1 MNINLRFGL
10 WKLDTK
16 GKYYHICENQLI
28 WELTWLLLL
37 LFKMIPWSVL
47 ISLKNKKLSHF
58 SQVLQRTGISG
69 SHKRERER
77 ENRTTLVFTMI
88 PGWVLIHPRPWLVW
102 ILLECWNTSNILAV
116 IKLFLINAKVS
127 QNQLLTKLKV
137 LELNLMYI
145 YHSDSN

>member
-37 LFKMIPWSVL
+37 LLFKMIPWSVL
-47 ISLKNKKLSHF
+47 ISLKIKNRVISLKSWKELELV
-58 SQVLQRTGISG
+58 VLI
-69 SHKRERER
+69 KRER

-102 ILLECWNTSNILAV
+102 ILLECWDTFNILAV
-116 IKLFLINAKVS
+116 IKLFLLNAKVS
-127 QNQLLTKLKV
+127 QNQLLTKLKF